1 MDTPESTSVKVEIFN
16 NQYLIKPTDNLSE
29 DDIRILANYVDQLMR
44 QVSRKGYDQRSVAI
58 LVALNIAEQ
67 MYKERKSASD
77 LIHRLIQGLDEAMIP
92 EDDSSDQDSSG

>member
-44 QVSRKGYDQRSVAI
+44 QVSRKGYDQISVAI

-67 MYKERKSASD
+67 MYKERKNA
-77 LIHRLIQGLDEAMIP
+77 
-92 EDDSSDQDSSG
+92 DSIFSPYNLHSGWLFSLLF